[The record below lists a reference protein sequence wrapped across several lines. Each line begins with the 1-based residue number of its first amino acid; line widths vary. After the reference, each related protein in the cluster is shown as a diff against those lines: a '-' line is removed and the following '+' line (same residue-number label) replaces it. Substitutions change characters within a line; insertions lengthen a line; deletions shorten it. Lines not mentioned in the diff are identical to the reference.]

1 METLRMNQLYQEL
14 AVKLNEMIPDQ
25 WTTIYLYGEVLSD
38 SRTAYF
44 YYNRASDGKLIYSH
58 DIPSVYKVDKRKYLQ
73 LLRELFLKV
82 NELQDEYK
90 ANNENVWKNLTFV
103 LNSNGQ
109 FNMRFGY
116 DDFRQSEYDLSDQH
130 MIWMY
135 EVLGIEPED
144 ERDIQKL
151 KAYKDKNVK
160 LFWK

>member
-90 ANNENVWKNLTFV
+90 AN
-103 LNSNGQ
+103 
-109 FNMRFGY
+109 
-116 DDFRQSEYDLSDQH
+116 
-130 MIWMY
+130 
-135 EVLGIEPED
+135 
-144 ERDIQKL
+144 KL
-151 KAYKDKNVK
+151 KD
-160 LFWK
+160 L